1 MAGGVFGNLEEWGG
15 VLDRL
20 EELTG
25 TGQLEQHQDDLVRLL
40 RYPDNW
46 RLREAGLEAAATVG
60 APTTA
65 LVRQLLRLTMDRQ
78 LYHQARVLAA
88 EALGAAFERLRANGQ
103 IEALHLQKEVGE
115 QMRALLSESDVP
127 VLHQAVRRILP
138 AVG

>member
-25 TGQLEQHQDDLVRLL
+25 TGQLEQHQGDLVRLL